1 VGHGSWT
8 MFGMDPHGKAAVDN
22 KPDRRRVRPAN
33 LSKVGAEMSSLHTK
47 QSFKA
52 QSGAGPL
59 LGT

>member
-8 MFGMDPHGKAAVDN
+8 IFGMDPHGKAAVDN
-22 KPDRRRVRPAN
+22 KPDRLRVLPAN
-33 LSKVGAEMSSLHTK
+33 LSKVGAETSSLHTK

>member
-1 VGHGSWT
+1 
-8 MFGMDPHGKAAVDN
+8 MDPHGKAAVDN
-22 KPDRRRVRPAN
+22 KPDRLRVLPAN
-33 LSKVGAEMSSLHTK
+33 LSKVGAETSSLHTK